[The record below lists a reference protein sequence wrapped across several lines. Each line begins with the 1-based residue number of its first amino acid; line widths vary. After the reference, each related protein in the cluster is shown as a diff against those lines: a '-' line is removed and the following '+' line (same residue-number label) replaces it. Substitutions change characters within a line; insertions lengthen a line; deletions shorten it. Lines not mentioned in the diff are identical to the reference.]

1 MGWCMGIRRGQG
13 CRIIPDLRE
22 VVLGFSL
29 VWGRVYVLRY
39 NNGFALGVV
48 YRDKEGKGWRITP
61 ERRKVVLGFNL
72 VWRF

>member
-1 MGWCMGIRRGQG
+1 M
-13 CRIIPDLRE
+13 
-22 VVLGFSL
+22 LGFSL

>member
-1 MGWCMGIRRGQG
+1 MGIRRGQG
-13 CRIIPDLRE
+13 WRIIPDLRE

-29 VWGRVYVLRY
+29 VWGRVCVLRY
-39 NNGFALGVV
+39 NNGFA